1 MSDSINFEPNQQP
14 NRVQRQNQTYGPGRP
29 HATPQAGVPSFSETL
44 QQAQEIRF
52 SNHAQQRIE
61 KRQINLGDDG
71 MNRLVQAVEKAEQK
85 GGKSSLVLMDDM
97 AFIVNVQD
105 RMVITAM
112 DSKARGKGVFTQIDT
127 VVFADESEKSNSGP
141 STIEKTA

>member
-1 MSDSINFEPNQQP
+1 MSDAIQYDPKTQP
-14 NRVQRQNQTYGPGRP
+14 NRVQRQNQTYRP
-29 HATPQAGVPSFSETL
+29 GVPQPGVSSFSETL

-71 MNRLVQAVEKAEQK
+71 MSRLTQAVAKAEQK

-97 AFIVNVQD
+97 AFIVNVQE
-105 RMVITAM
+105 RMVVTAM

-127 VVFADESEKSNSGP
+127 VVFADESEKSNSGT